1 LASGFD
7 LAQTKYVGLVI
18 AANENAWRQ
27 IPRGSVE
34 YARELIKEN
43 CPGTESIFYGTYV
56 DNSIKEDVVKLYSMF
71 SGLGLPDSR
80 VVQLRKDVEA
90 EAVKTQER
98 AKARGNNLTLDTGK
112 DKTISKAE
120 EIRQKIT
127 KNKSKF
133 AQSFGK
139 GKLDFRK

>member
-1 LASGFD
+1 
-7 LAQTKYVGLVI
+7 
-18 AANENAWRQ
+18 
-27 IPRGSVE
+27 
-34 YARELIKEN
+34 
-43 CPGTESIFYGTYV
+43 
-56 DNSIKEDVVKLYSMF
+56 MF